1 MASSKWRSTGG
12 AQSLVDD
19 GGEFR
24 EQSLRQ
30 VFDLMKFVAMRYE
43 WDEHERSAYALLLER
58 EKTCLAA
65 LAQDVPINSAPLFG
79 MQSA

>member
-1 MASSKWRSTGG
+1 MASSKWRSAGG

-24 EQSLRQ
+24 EQTLRL
-30 VFDLMKFVAMRYE
+30 VFEMMRFFARKYD
-43 WDEHERSAYALLLER
+43 WDELELRGYTLLQER

-79 MQSA
+79 VLSA

>member
-1 MASSKWRSTGG
+1 MSSNKWRSAGG
-12 AQSLVDD
+12 AQWLVDD

-24 EQSLRQ
+24 EQTLRLA
-30 VFDLMKFVAMRYE
+30 FEMMRFFAMRYE
-43 WDEHERSAYALLLER
+43 WDEHERSAYTLLLER

>member
-1 MASSKWRSTGG
+1 MTSSKWRSAGG
-12 AQSLVDD
+12 AQRLVDD

-24 EQSLRQ
+24 EQSLRL
-30 VFDLMKFVAMRYE
+30 VFDLMKFVAMNYA
-43 WDEHERSAYALLLER
+43 WDEDERSAYTLLLER

-79 MQSA
+79 VLSA